1 MSVDVRWKQRF
12 ENFQKAYLFLEKAVE
27 KESYD
32 DLQKAGLVQSFE
44 FTFEL
49 SWKTIKDYL
58 EAKGM
63 PIPYPRD
70 VLKEA
75 FKSGLIKDGH
85 LWIKMLEKRNELSN
99 VYDGE
104 LAEKAIDIIRLQ
116 YFPELKKL
124 YLSLLNEITV

>member
-75 FKSGLIKDGH
+75 FKSGLIKEGH

-99 VYDGE
+99 VYDEE